1 MDAFGLI
8 FVVAF
13 YFVRRKDI
21 LHLQS
26 NDVGTAVCT
35 KTFSLNSPTL
45 YESRWKKVAKAAA
58 AAELKR
64 ILYIT
69 NYSIILQVREQTLET
84 IIF

>member
-1 MDAFGLI
+1 LI

-45 YESRWKKVAKAAA
+45 YESR
-58 AAELKR
+58 
-64 ILYIT
+64 
-69 NYSIILQVREQTLET
+69 
-84 IIF
+84 